1 MPWTGTA
8 SAFTNFNNGGS
19 ETKALGT
26 VDVVD
31 APAAAAAVLVVVGEM
46 VYMYALLLLLFSLRL
61 LYDMIVSSYRNAE
74 RSALIA

>member
-1 MPWTGTA
+1 M
-8 SAFTNFNNGGS
+8 
-19 ETKALGT
+19 
-26 VDVVD
+26 VD